1 MIGVLKSEIN
11 KSDQNVFLINSLNK
25 LTKETTT
32 QNCLFCNEVDPTL
45 NPRIMTN
52 VLPRI
57 HMLYFKD
64 ILITDDL
71 TEAQSLQNIPNAK
84 RRFIYLYHLEWPYIE
99 QLSFTHIKS
108 ILLNDDIGLI
118 ARSVT
123 HAKLITQLFKKP
135 EYIMPEWNYKTL
147 IEIDHNE

>member
-1 MIGVLKSEIN
+1 MIGILKTSL
-11 KSDQNVFLINSLNK
+11 QNTDKDFFAIRSLNQ
-25 LTKETTT
+25 LMQTST
-32 QNCLFCNEVDPTL
+32 NACLFCDYIDNDFKLQVD
-45 NPRIMTN
+45 TN
-52 VLPRI
+52 VLQRAN
-57 HMLYFKD
+57 MFKFNG
-64 ILITDDL
+64 ILITDNLARSQDFVHS
-71 TEAQSLQNIPNAK
+71 TYAK
-84 RRFIYLYHLEWPYIE
+84 KRFLYLYHLEWPYIE

-135 EYIMPEWNYKTL
+135 EYIMPELNYKTL